1 MVSSRGAIMKGH
13 NDKRVTF
20 DDLSLKCWDLTERV
34 KQQRE
39 IYFRAMPEICTERA
53 CLITQ
58 YHLKKNDQ
66 NERLFDKFVGNEKI
80 SALDKGKA
88 YRYVLE
94 NRTPVVTHSR
104 SYEKGK
110 KRMKP
115 FEFKEAPLFAGS
127 TTTKFKGVPL
137 YPEFLALT
145 LWPELSTIS
154 KRKMNPYHIT
164 ASEVEELNLKVFP
177 HWMDCTITEMLRKE
191 HFNVSQ
197 KNSRDG
203 DQGAQLDP
211 MEILERLVFFLLSK
225 PDSISHTI
233 PDFCRVLELGLRGMI
248 QEADQARDQAK
259 EDGKKQF
266 YSAISEVLKGII
278 KYSNNLADK
287 AEALALKESDSRLRK
302 ELREIAEINRK
313 VPEYPAETFR
323 EGLTTIWICWIAI
336 HVENPNVSFSLGRLD
351 QVLYGLYRDDI
362 KDHRLDVEGA
372 LELICSLW
380 LKIGDHVPF
389 IPDVAEQLFGGTGA
403 NQAVTVGGVDKDG
416 KDAVNDLS
424 YLILRA
430 TELMK
435 LRDPNLNARYY
446 PGKNFPD
453 YLRRLCE
460 VNLNTGATPA
470 IHNDRAVIEALKG
483 HGDKDEQAHDYGI
496 IGCVEPCSSG
506 RCYGA
511 CAAILLNLTSAL
523 ELALF
528 NGRHRHTGIDE
539 KSRPI
544 GPATGDP
551 RDPEAFKTF
560 KQFKAAF
567 ETQTH
572 YLIEKATGLNNLFGK
587 VHQRFYPTPI
597 LSAFFEGPMKNG
609 KDLIEGGAEINSS
622 GATIIGFADVVD
634 SVSAIQRVVF
644 DNKEK
649 EDTSFGKLLDALQNN
664 FKGYEWLQ
672 KHLSNPDK
680 TPKYGNEKLDAD
692 ANARWIVRLLDK
704 EFTEKEHYRGGHYRV
719 GYWTMTNHAGF
730 GRLMGAMPN
739 GRKAEENFTSGITP
753 VSGVAPH
760 LTPALNSVAKLPSRC
775 LSSGVALN
783 LKYTPVDE
791 DRVRMLDNFAASVE
805 GYFDCRGAGSEGG
818 MEIQFNIIDHK
829 TLEDA
834 FHNPEKYPE
843 LLVRV
848 SGYTAYFKDLNP
860 QMKKEVIDRTEYLLS
875 TRDMQYYE
883 PFQLP
888 KGR

>member
-1 MVSSRGAIMKGH
+1 MKSD
-13 NDKRVTF
+13 NDKKVTL
-20 DDLSLKCWDLTERV
+20 DDLSLKRWNLTERV
-34 KQQRE
+34 RQQRE

-66 NERLFDKFVGNEKI
+66 NESLFDKFKRDEKI
-80 SALDKGKA
+80 SILDKAKA

-94 NRTPVVTHSR
+94 NRAPIVTHSMA
-104 SYEKGK
+104 YEKGE

-127 TTTKFKGVPL
+127 TTTKYKGVPL

-164 ASEVEELNLKVFP
+164 ASEVEELNHKVFP
-177 HWMDCTITEMLRKE
+177 HWMDCTITEILRKK

-197 KNSRDG
+197 RNSRDS
-203 DQGAQLDP
+203 DRSVPLDA
-211 MEILERLVFFLLSK
+211 MELLERLVFFLLSK
-225 PDSISHTI
+225 TDSISHTI
-233 PDFCRVLELGLRGMI
+233 PDFSGVLDKGLRRMI
-248 QEADQARDQAK
+248 KHANQERDQAK
-259 EDGKKQF
+259 EDDKKQF
-266 YSAISEVLKGII
+266 YSAISEVLEGII
-278 KYSNNLADK
+278 KYSNNLADE
-287 AEALALKESDSRLRK
+287 ADALALKESDSRLRK
-302 ELREIAEINRK
+302 ELREIARINRK
-313 VPEYPAETFR
+313 VPESKAETFR
-323 EGLTTIWICWIAI
+323 EGLTAIWICWIAI
-336 HVENPNVSFSLGRLD
+336 HVENPNISFSLGRLD
-351 QVLYGLYRDDI
+351 QVLYRLYRDDI
-362 KDHRLDVEGA
+362 DNHRLDVEGG

-380 LKIGDHVPF
+380 LKIGDHVPL

-403 NQAVTVGGVDKDG
+403 NQAITVGGVDKDLG
-416 KDAVNDLS
+416 EDKDFKDAVNDLS

-435 LRDPNLNARYY
+435 LRDPNLNARYC
-446 PGKNFPD
+446 PRVNSGD
-453 YLRRLCE
+453 YLLRLCE

-470 IHNDRAVIEALKG
+470 IHNDRAIIEALKS
-483 HGDKDEQAHDYGI
+483 HGDNDEQARDYGI
-496 IGCVEPCSSG
+496 IGCVEPESHG

-511 CAAILLNLTSAL
+511 PAAILLNLTSAL

-528 NGRHRHTGIDE
+528 NGKHRHTGIE
-539 KSRPI
+539 ENSPRITPE
-544 GPATGDP
+544 TGDP
-551 RDPEAFKTF
+551 RNPKTFKTF
-560 KQFKAAF
+560 CKFKSAF
-567 ETQTH
+567 EKQTR
-572 YLIEKATGLNNLFGK
+572 YLIEQATGLNNLFGK
-587 VHQRFYPTPI
+587 VHQRVYPTPI
-597 LSAFFEGPMKNG
+597 LSVFFEGPMKKG

-634 SVSAIQRVVF
+634 SLSAIETVVF
-644 DNKEK
+644 KEHAI
-649 EDTSFGKLLDALQNN
+649 SFAKLLDALDKN
-664 FKGYEWLQ
+664 FEGYETLQ
-672 KHLSNPDK
+672 KRLSNPDK
-680 TPKYGNEKLDAD
+680 TPKYGNEDQDAD
-692 ANARWIVRLLDK
+692 AKACWLVDLLDK
-704 EFTEKEHYRGGHYRV
+704 IFREQTHYRGGHYRV

-730 GRLMGAMPN
+730 GRLMKAMPN
-739 GRKAEENFTSGITP
+739 GRKAGENFTSGITP

-760 LTPALNSVAKLPSRC
+760 LTSALNSVARLPSKC
-775 LSSGVALN
+775 LSSGIALN
-783 LKYTPVDE
+783 LKYTPGDE
-791 DRVRMLDNFAASVE
+791 DRVRMLNNFAATVK
-805 GYFDCRGAGSEGG
+805 GYFDSKGDESEGG

-875 TRDMQYYE
+875 TRYMQFYE

>member
-1 MVSSRGAIMKGH
+1 MKSD
-13 NDKRVTF
+13 NDKKVTF
-20 DDLSLKCWDLTERV
+20 DDLSLKRWNLTERV
-34 KQQRE
+34 RQQRE

-66 NERLFDKFVGNEKI
+66 NECLFDKFKRDEKI
-80 SALDKGKA
+80 SILDKAKA

-94 NRTPVVTHSR
+94 NRAPIVTHSH
-104 SYEKGK
+104 SYEKGE
-110 KRMKP
+110 RGMKP

-164 ASEVEELNLKVFP
+164 ASEVEELNHEVFP
-177 HWMDCTITEMLRKE
+177 HWMDCTITEILRKK
-191 HFNVSQ
+191 HFKVSQ
-197 KNSRDG
+197 TNSRDSDRSG
-203 DQGAQLDP
+203 PLDA
-211 MEILERLVFFLLSK
+211 MELLERLVFFLLSK
-225 PDSISHTI
+225 TDSISHTI
-233 PDFCRVLELGLRGMI
+233 PDFSRVFKWGLRKMI
-248 QEADQARDQAK
+248 EEADQARDQAK
-259 EDGKKQF
+259 EDDKKQF
-266 YSAISEVLKGII
+266 YSAISVVLEGII
-278 KYSNNLADK
+278 KYSNNLAD
-287 AEALALKESDSRLRK
+287 EADTLASKESDSRLRK
-302 ELREIAEINRK
+302 ELREIARINRW
-313 VPEYPAETFR
+313 VPEHPARTFR
-323 EGLTTIWICWIAI
+323 EGLTAIWICWIAI

-351 QVLYGLYRDDI
+351 QVLYKLYRDDI
-362 KDHRLDVEGA
+362 NDHRLDVEGA

-380 LKIGDHVPF
+380 LKIGDHVPL

-446 PGKNFPD
+446 PDVNSGD
-453 YLRRLCE
+453 YLLRLCE

-470 IHNDRAVIEALKG
+470 IHNDRAVIKALIS
-483 HGDKDEQAHDYGI
+483 HGDEEWQARDYGI
-496 IGCVEPCSSG
+496 IGCVEPESHG

-511 CAAILLNLTSAL
+511 PAAILLNLTSAL

-528 NGRHRHTGIDE
+528 NGKHRHTGIDE
-539 KSRPI
+539 NSPRITPE
-544 GPATGDP
+544 TGDP

-560 KQFKAAF
+560 KKFRCAF
-567 ETQTH
+567 EKQTH
-572 YLIEKATGLNNLFGK
+572 YLIEQATGLNNLFGK
-587 VHQRFYPTPI
+587 VHQRVYPTPI

-609 KDLIEGGAEINSS
+609 RDLIEGGAEINSS

-634 SVSAIQRVVF
+634 SLSAIEKLF
-644 DNKEK
+644 KEEK
-649 EDTSFGKLLDALQNN
+649 DPRFFGKLLDALENN
-664 FKGYEWLQ
+664 FRDAETLQ
-672 KHLSNPDK
+672 KRLSNPDK
-680 TPKYGNEKLDAD
+680 TPKYGNEDPDAD
-692 ANARWIVRLLDK
+692 ANARWLVDLLDK
-704 EFTEKEHYRGGHYRV
+704 EFREQTQKQTHYRSGHYRV
-719 GYWTMTNHAGF
+719 GYWTMTNHAGL
-730 GRLMGAMPN
+730 GRLMKAMPN

-753 VSGVAPH
+753 VSGVSPH
-760 LTPALNSVAKLPSRC
+760 LTSALNSVARLPSKC
-775 LSSGVALN
+775 LSSGIALN
-783 LKYTPVDE
+783 LKYTPGGE
-791 DRVRMLDNFAASVE
+791 DRVRMLKNFAATVE
-805 GYFDCRGAGSEGG
+805 AYFESKGDESEGG

-875 TRDMQYYE
+875 TRYMQFYE